1 MSEDV
6 ATYTNLAPAA
16 ATDGP
21 RGGAAAAAE
30 RAAAARSFVSHA
42 KAIGFITFISRLLG
56 MARESIAAN
65 YFGAGAVWS
74 AFTVAFTIPNL
85 FRKLLGEGAL
95 SAAFIPLYAQAVKR
109 EGEAPAEP
117 AFLFDSAKIGSAGA
131 SPSRMSA
138 ADFAAASVNLLCGI
152 LIALTIVGEVVLVAL
167 TFFHLRADYLLAV
180 KLAMVMLPYVLL
192 VCGTAFLGGI
202 LQVHHRF
209 IATASTAIVLNLCL
223 IVAIIAA
230 ARAYDLTTEPGQIAA
245 ARWLAASVLVAGV
258 VQVAMLIPSLRAAGF
273 RFKLILHLWTPAIR
287 KMLAMSL
294 PVALG
299 AGVLQISV
307 MLDKGISFLLA
318 QGAGGATHFELL
330 GMSVRYPL
338 SEGAAA
344 RLNWAQFM
352 YQFPLGVFA
361 IALAT
366 AIFPRLSSDAIP
378 AEGNFKSQ
386 DTRNKQMSGALRVV
400 PDDFK
405 RVLRQGVEAALFIGL
420 PASVGMIVVRYPAVR
435 LLFERGNFTPDDTRW
450 VALSTA
456 IYSAAIWAFSLQ
468 QILNRAYYAL
478 HDTTTPLVWAIV
490 NLALNLAIE
499 LPLLWTGLGEAGM
512 AVGTLV
518 SFAIQSVMMLWMLD
532 RRLGGIGLRES
543 MSSIAKM
550 VIASGVMW
558 LACVGVRYLPVYPSG
573 SGKVIWAM
581 QLAILMLTGG
591 GVYFGAAA
599 LLGLTGQMRMLSKR

>member
-6 ATYTNLAPAA
+6 ATYTPLAPAVA
-16 ATDGP
+16 MDGP
-21 RGGAAAAAE
+21 RGAAAE
-30 RAAAARSFVSHA
+30 GAAAARSFVSHA

-56 MARESIAAN
+56 MAREAIAAN

-109 EGEAPAEP
+109 EGEAPAES
-117 AFLFDSAKIGSAGA
+117 AFPFDSPKDGSAGA
-131 SPSRMSA
+131 SSSQMSA

-152 LIALTIVGEVVLVAL
+152 LIALTIVGEVVLFAL

-202 LQVHHRF
+202 LQVHQRF

-223 IVAIIAA
+223 IVAIVAA
-230 ARAYDLTTEPGQIAA
+230 ARAFDLTTEAGQIAA

-258 VQVAMLIPSLRAAGF
+258 VQVAMLLPSLRAAGF
-273 RFKLILHLWTPAIR
+273 RFRLILHLWTPAIR

-299 AGVLQISV
+299 AGVLQLSV
-307 MLDKGISFLLA
+307 MLDKGIAFLLA

-330 GMSVRYPL
+330 GMSIRYPM
-338 SEGAAA
+338 SGGAAA

-366 AIFPRLSSDAIP
+366 AIFPRLSSDAID
-378 AEGNFKSQ
+378 ADRTQ
-386 DTRNKQMSGALRVV
+386 
-400 PDDFK
+400 FK

-543 MSSIAKM
+543 GGAIARM
-550 VIASGVMW
+550 VAASLVMW
-558 LACVGVRYLPVYPSG
+558 LTCVGVQSLPIYPVG
-573 SGKVIWAM
+573 SGKLVWAT
-581 QLAILMLTGG
+581 QLTILMLTGG
-591 GVYFGAAA
+591 GVYFAAA
-599 LLGLTGQMRMLSKR
+599 AALGLTGQMRMLSKR

>member
-6 ATYTNLAPAA
+6 ATYTPLAPAT
-16 ATDGP
+16 ATEGT
-21 RGGAAAAAE
+21 RGAAAE
-30 RAAAARSFVSHA
+30 RAAATRSFVSHA

-56 MARESIAAN
+56 MAREAIAAN

-109 EGEAPAEP
+109 ESERGLGVSPEHEP
-117 AFLFDSAKIGSAGA
+117 LERRALGRDAQATEVSG
-131 SPSRMSA
+131 

-152 LIALTIVGEVVLVAL
+152 LIALTVIGEVILVGL

-202 LQVHHRF
+202 LQVHQRF

-223 IVAIIAA
+223 IVAIVAA
-230 ARAYDLTTEPGQIAA
+230 ARAYDLTTESGQVAA
-245 ARWLAASVLVAGV
+245 ARWLSGSVLAAGV
-258 VQVAMLIPSLRAAGF
+258 VQVAMLLPSLRAAGF

-299 AGVLQISV
+299 AGVLQLSV
-307 MLDKGISFLLA
+307 MLDKGIAFLLA
-318 QGAGGATHFELL
+318 QGAGGAPHFELL
-330 GMSVRYPL
+330 GMTVRYPMA
-338 SEGAAA
+338 EGAAA

-366 AIFPRLSSDAIP
+366 AIFPRLSSDAID
-378 AEGNFKSQ
+378 A
-386 DTRNKQMSGALRVV
+386 D
-400 PDDFK
+400 PDRTQFK

-420 PASVGMIVVRYPAVR
+420 PASVGMIVVRHPAVG
-435 LLFERGNFTPDDTRW
+435 LLFERGNFTADDTRW

-532 RRLGGIGLRES
+532 RRLGGIGMRQS
-543 MSSIAKM
+543 GGAIARM
-550 VIASGVMW
+550 VAASLVMW
-558 LACVGVRYLPVYPSG
+558 LACVGVQYLPVYPVG
-573 SGKVIWAM
+573 SGKLVWAT
-581 QLAILMLTGG
+581 QLTILMLTGG
-591 GVYFGAAA
+591 AVYFAAA
-599 LLGLTGQMRMLSKR
+599 AALGLTGQIRMLSRR

>member
-6 ATYTNLAPAA
+6 ATYTPVAPAP

-21 RGGAAAAAE
+21 RGAGD
-30 RAAAARSFVSHA
+30 RAAAAGSFVGHA
-42 KAIGFITFISRLLG
+42 RAIGFITFISRLFG
-56 MARESIAAN
+56 MVREAIAAN

-117 AFLFDSAKIGSAGA
+117 HVIASDRNAGSVGA
-131 SPSRMSA
+131 LRSPMSA

-152 LIALTIVGEVVLVAL
+152 LITLTIIGEVVLFAL

-223 IVAIIAA
+223 IVAIVAA
-230 ARAYDLTTEPGQIAA
+230 ARGYDLTTEAGQIAG
-245 ARWLAASVLVAGV
+245 ARWLAVSVLIAGV
-258 VQVAMLIPSLRAAGF
+258 VQVAMLLPSLYAAGF

-294 PVALG
+294 PVAVG
-299 AGVLQISV
+299 AGVLQLSV
-307 MLDKGISFLLA
+307 MLDKGIAFLLA

-330 GMSVRYPL
+330 GLSIRYPMA
-338 SEGAAA
+338 EGAAA

-366 AIFPRLSSDAIP
+366 AIFPRLSSDAID
-378 AEGNFKSQ
+378 ADRSQ
-386 DTRNKQMSGALRVV
+386 FN
-400 PDDFK
+400 

-435 LLFERGNFTPDDTRW
+435 LLFERGNFTADDTRW

-490 NLALNLAIE
+490 NLVLNLVVE
-499 LPLLWTGLGEAGM
+499 LPLLWTSLGEAGM
-512 AVGTLV
+512 AVGTLI

-532 RRLGGIGLRES
+532 RRLGGIGMRQS
-543 MSSIAKM
+543 VGAIAKM
-550 VIASGVMW
+550 VAASLVMW
-558 LACVGVRYLPVYPSG
+558 LACAGVQYLPIYPDG
-573 SGKVIWAM
+573 SGKVVWAI
-581 QLAILMLTGG
+581 QLTILMLTGG
-591 GVYFGAAA
+591 AVYFGAAA
-599 LLGLTGQMRMLSKR
+599 SLGLTGQMRLLSRR

>member
-6 ATYTNLAPAA
+6 ATYTPLAPAVA
-16 ATDGP
+16 MDGP
-21 RGGAAAAAE
+21 RGAAAE
-30 RAAAARSFVSHA
+30 GAAAARSFVSHA

-56 MARESIAAN
+56 MAREAIAAN

-109 EGEAPAEP
+109 EGEAPAES
-117 AFLFDSAKIGSAGA
+117 AFPFDSPKDGSAGA
-131 SPSRMSA
+131 SSSQRSA

-152 LIALTIVGEVVLVAL
+152 LIALTIVGEVVLFAL

-180 KLAMVMLPYVLL
+180 KRAMVMLPYVLL

-202 LQVHHRF
+202 LQVHQRF

-223 IVAIIAA
+223 IVAIVAA
-230 ARAYDLTTEPGQIAA
+230 ARAFDLTTEAGQIAA

-258 VQVAMLIPSLRAAGF
+258 VQVAMLLPSLRAAGF
-273 RFKLILHLWTPAIR
+273 RFRLILHLWTPAIR

-299 AGVLQISV
+299 AGVLQLSV
-307 MLDKGISFLLA
+307 MLDKGIAFLLA

-330 GMSVRYPL
+330 GMSIRYPM
-338 SEGAAA
+338 SGGAAA

-366 AIFPRLSSDAIP
+366 AIFPRLSRDAID
-378 AEGNFKSQ
+378 ADRTQ
-386 DTRNKQMSGALRVV
+386 
-400 PDDFK
+400 FK

-543 MSSIAKM
+543 GGAIARM
-550 VIASGVMW
+550 VAASLVMW
-558 LACVGVRYLPVYPSG
+558 LTCVGVQSLPIYPVG
-573 SGKVIWAM
+573 SGKLVWAT
-581 QLAILMLTGG
+581 QLTILMLTGG
-591 GVYFGAAA
+591 GVYFAAA
-599 LLGLTGQMRMLSKR
+599 AALGLTGQMRMLSKR